1 MFAFIFGGISRLF
14 HKWDA
19 VCIDN
24 HVFRLHY
31 RGTVIIFLAAIALVS
46 GYSVMIIMLIFM
58 IIVMVM
64 KAIMII
70 ALDIFLV
77 VIALLKYDH

>member
-46 GYSVMIIMLIFM
+46 CYVVMIIMLI
-58 IIVMVM
+58 VMAM
-64 KAIMII
+64 KAIMIRRSVRMSLGI
-70 ALDIFLV
+70 CPGVSSKF
-77 VIALLKYDH
+77 

>member
-46 GYSVMIIMLIFM
+46 CYVVMIIML
-58 IIVMVM
+58 IVMVM
-64 KAIMII
+64 KAIMIS

>member
-46 GYSVMIIMLIFM
+46 
-58 IIVMVM
+58 
-64 KAIMII
+64 
-70 ALDIFLV
+70 D
-77 VIALLKYDH
+77 DDD

>member
-46 GYSVMIIMLIFM
+46 CVVMIMMLIVMIIA
-58 IIVMVM
+58 MVM
-64 KAIMII
+64 KAIMIS

>member
-1 MFAFIFGGISRLF
+1 MALDEKSLAQHTSFPPFLNLYSLNYQYFLFSMFAFIFGGISRLF

-46 GYSVMIIMLIFM
+46 GYSVLC
-58 IIVMVM
+58 
-64 KAIMII
+64 
-70 ALDIFLV
+70 
-77 VIALLKYDH
+77 

>member
-46 GYSVMIIMLIFM
+46 CYLVMIIML
-58 IIVMVM
+58 IVMVM

-70 ALDIFLV
+70 ALDIFRV